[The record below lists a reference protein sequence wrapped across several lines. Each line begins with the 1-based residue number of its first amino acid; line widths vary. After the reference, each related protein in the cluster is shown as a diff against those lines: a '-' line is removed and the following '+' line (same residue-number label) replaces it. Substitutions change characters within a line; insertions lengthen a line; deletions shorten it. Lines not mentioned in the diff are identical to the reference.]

1 MAAATTGG
9 LYLGSPDQENYFSG
23 ATTNFALE
31 NGEDRNQIRELQLKV
46 HKRLKSEADIPM
58 ADTFK

>member
-9 LYLGSPDQENYFSG
+9 LYLGSPEQENYFSG

-31 NGEDRNQIRELQLKV
+31 IGDRKPDPRTPI
-46 HKRLKSEADIPM
+46 KSS
-58 ADTFK
+58 